1 MANFAIIN
9 NNIVETVIV
18 ADTKEIALEVTSADD
33 AVETTG
39 EPWTGWTRSGNTWLK
54 PVEEVIDAE
63 LVQSEIEAPVTK

>member
-1 MANFAIIN
+1 MTNFAIVN

-39 EPWTGWTRSGNTWLK
+39 EPWTGWTLIDGVWSA
-54 PVEEVIDAE
+54 PEPEVTE
-63 LVQSEIEAPVTK
+63 

>member
-1 MANFAIIN
+1 MANFAIIK

-39 EPWTGWTRSGNTWLK
+39 EPWTGWTLIDGVWSA
-54 PVEEVIDAE
+54 PVEEPTE
-63 LVQSEIEAPVTK
+63 